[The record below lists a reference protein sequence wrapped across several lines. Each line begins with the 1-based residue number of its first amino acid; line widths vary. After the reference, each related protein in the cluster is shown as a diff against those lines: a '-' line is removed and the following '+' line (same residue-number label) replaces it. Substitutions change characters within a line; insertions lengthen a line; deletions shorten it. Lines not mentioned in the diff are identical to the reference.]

1 MSALLELENVS
12 RTYGGGLFS
21 RRRYL
26 LPVTMIRYDESARV
40 LRVDLDETLAS
51 RYPEFDRDEFQA
63 MTERDRRGY
72 EMQLL
77 EFFPRT
83 PVEPGQGGADAAP
96 PEWLM
101 TGVWVT
107 VPPQKAERLSP
118 DARSFAN
125 EFVPDREH
133 VVARAAEPPPVPGE
147 DADTPPP
154 RDKIR

>member
-1 MSALLELENVS
+1 
-12 RTYGGGLFS
+12 
-21 RRRYL
+21 
-26 LPVTMIRYDESARV
+26 
-40 LRVDLDETLAS
+40 
-51 RYPEFDRDEFQA
+51 
-63 MTERDRRGY
+63 MTEGDRRGY
-72 EMQLL
+72 EMRLL

-83 PVEPGQGGADAAP
+83 PVEPGQGGAEAAP

-133 VVARAAEPPPVPGE
+133 AVARAGDPPPVPGE
-147 DADTPPP
+147 EAETPPHG
-154 RDKIR
+154 DKIR